1 MVAVKS
7 RGSYYALS
15 LQCSLREKKFHGEG
29 WWGRACPILEL
40 LYLTFFKWIIKE
52 IVPSYHRFEKHA
64 LVGKPMS
71 YNIKAP
77 SINVL
82 ISQTVVEKD

>member
-1 MVAVKS
+1 MVRDG
-7 RGSYYALS
+7 RG
-15 LQCSLREKKFHGEG
+15 
-29 WWGRACPILEL
+29 GRACLILEL

-64 LVGKPMS
+64 LVGKQMS
-71 YNIKAP
+71 YNIKDA